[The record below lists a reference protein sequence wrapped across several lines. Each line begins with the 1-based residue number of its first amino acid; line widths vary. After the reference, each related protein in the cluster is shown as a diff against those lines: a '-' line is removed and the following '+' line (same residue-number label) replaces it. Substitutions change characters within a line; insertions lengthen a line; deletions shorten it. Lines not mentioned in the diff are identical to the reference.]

1 MVPPLL
7 KGEEDKKNKKKTTNE
22 HIYNCLNYVIFIGK
36 MYTYK
41 ITYKSTG
48 DYMYFKMADVSLHL
62 SLQHYTI
69 LPPLRKG
76 EEDTVL
82 RLEGGHFVTIFDD
95 FFEFFIFRSRSRHI
109 FNSFSKLLIA
119 RIHVHDDAML

>member
-1 MVPPLL
+1 
-7 KGEEDKKNKKKTTNE
+7 
-22 HIYNCLNYVIFIGK
+22 

-48 DYMYFKMADVSLHL
+48 DYFKMADASLHL

-95 FFEFFIFRSRSRHI
+95 FFECFIFRSRSRHI

-119 RIHVHDDAML
+119 RIHIHDDAML

>member
-7 KGEEDKKNKKKTTNE
+7 KGEEDKKNKKKTTNQ

-69 LPPLRKG
+69 LPPLLKA

-82 RLEGGHFVTIFDD
+82 RLERGR

-109 FNSFSKLLIA
+109 FNSFSKFLIA
-119 RIHVHDDAML
+119 CIHVHDDAML

>member
-1 MVPPLL
+1 M
-7 KGEEDKKNKKKTTNE
+7 NTY
-22 HIYNCLNYVIFIGK
+22 ICLNYVIFIGK

-69 LPPLRKG
+69 LPPLRKA

-82 RLEGGHFVTIFDD
+82 RLERGNFLTIFDD
-95 FFEFFIFRSRSRHI
+95 FFEFFIFRSRSRHM
-109 FNSFSKLLIA
+109 FNSFSKFLIA
-119 RIHVHDDAML
+119 RIHVHGYAML